1 MKVNNF
7 SAGPSK
13 IPNTVVN
20 QVSRDIL
27 DYQNL
32 GYSVLEISHR
42 SKVFEEILDNVKAHL
57 YDLLKIPENFD
68 IFFLQGGATFQNT
81 FIPANKPSLIDNLLF
96 LISGTWGKKT
106 FQDFKRYHHQNF
118 HGLLQK
124 KHEQHL
130 QLISH
135 YPCYLSK

>member
-68 IFFLQGGATFQNT
+68 IFFCKEEQ
-81 FIPANKPSLIDNLLF
+81 LF
-96 LISGTWGKKT
+96 KI
-106 FQDFKRYHHQNF
+106 
-118 HGLLQK
+118 
-124 KHEQHL
+124 HL
-130 QLISH
+130 FRQINQA
-135 YPCYLSK
+135 